1 MMDELR
7 VTTARNAGTFLVG
20 EAKKFAECWGGQY
33 VVRGELSLEKLRQ
46 QEGVEKLV
54 VFSVDGPVI
63 EGIGWRYFYHPSMAA
78 LRALQ
83 WERNGQDALVK
94 ALALQPGETVLDGTL
109 GLGADAVLMSL
120 AVGETGKILGVE
132 KSPWVAMITS
142 HGLAHAVGLNPVLEA
157 AMRRIETRC
166 GDALDVL
173 KDMSAGAVDAVYLD
187 PMFRYSVQGSS
198 NMQPLH
204 QIADRRPLRRELL
217 QEACRV
223 ARRRVVVKEA
233 VHSPEWERLGIQ
245 DFSGGRYSR
254 VRYGILKGAGI

>member
-33 VVRGELSLEKLRQ
+33 VVRGELSLAKLRQ

-83 WERNGQDALVK
+83 WERNGQDPLVQ
-94 ALALQPGETVLDGTL
+94 ALALQAGETVLDGTL

-120 AVGETGKILGVE
+120 AVGEAGKILGVE
-132 KSPWVAMITS
+132 NSSWVAMITS
-142 HGLAHAVGLNPVLEA
+142 YGLAHARGQSPVLAA
-157 AMRRIETRC
+157 AMKRIETRC
-166 GDALDVL
+166 GDVLEVL
-173 KDMSAGAVDAVYLD
+173 KDMPTGAVDAVYLD
-187 PMFRYSVQGSS
+187 PMFRHSVQGSS

-204 QIADRRPLRRELL
+204 QIADRRPLSRDLL

-223 ARRRVVVKEA
+223 ARRRVVIKEA
-233 VHSPEWERLGIQ
+233 AHSPEWERLGIQ

>member
-1 MMDELR
+1 MRE
-7 VTTARNAGTFLVG
+7 AR
-20 EAKKFAECWGGQY
+20 EFAAQWQGRY
-33 VVRGELSLEKLRQ
+33 VARQELSLEKLRQ
-46 QEGVEKLV
+46 QENVEKIV
-54 VFSVDGPVI
+54 VFSVAGPVV

-83 WERNGQDALVK
+83 WERNGQDALVQ

-120 AVGETGKILGVE
+120 VVGATGKILGVE
-132 KSPWVAMITS
+132 SSPWVSMITS
-142 HGLAHAVGLNPVLEA
+142 YGLAYAEGLSPVLEA
-157 AMRRIETRC
+157 AMRRIETHC
-166 GDALDVL
+166 GDVLDVL
-173 KDMSAGAVDAVYLD
+173 RSMPAGAIDAVYLD

-204 QIADRRPLRRELL
+204 QIADRRPLSKELL

-245 DFSGGRYSR
+245 HFSGGRYSR
-254 VRYGILKGAGI
+254 VRYGVLKGACI